1 LAFKPLRF
9 VKKGARILRD
19 RLRKHGLKTTAVWVY
34 GRGIAK
40 LTGVPPLRFSRVTP
54 NLYVGPQYSER
65 GFKHLKDHGV
75 TAGVNLR
82 VEYDDAAHGLAFAN
96 YCHLPTI
103 DDDAPTLE
111 HLAEGA
117 TFIKN
122 EIENGGMV
130 YIHCAGGIGRA
141 PTMAAAYLI
150 STGKSL
156 DDALALIRKAR
167 PFVLLTPKQM
177 EQLRAY
183 ETALRESQPTP

>member
-1 LAFKPLRF
+1 MKNPIRF
-9 VKKGARILRD
+9 FRKGARILRN
-19 RLRKHGLKTTAVWVY
+19 RLRTHGVKTTAIWVY

-54 NLYVGPQYSER
+54 NLYVGPQYSAR
-65 GFKHLKDHGV
+65 GMAHLTKHGV

-82 VEYDDAAHGLAFAN
+82 VEYDDAAHGLAFAK

-111 HLAEGA
+111 HLAQGA
-117 TFIKN
+117 AFIRE
-122 EIENGGMV
+122 EIDAGGTV

-150 STGKSL
+150 ETGMTT
-156 DDALALIRKAR
+156 DEALAAIRKPR
-167 PFVLLTPKQM
+167 PFILLTPAQL

-183 ETALRESQPTP
+183 EAAVREGKPR

>member
-1 LAFKPLRF
+1 MKNPIRF
-9 VKKGARILRD
+9 IRKGARILRN
-19 RLRKHGLKTTAVWVY
+19 RLREHGLKTTAVWVY

-65 GFKHLKDHGV
+65 GFRHLQNKGI

-103 DDDAPTLE
+103 DDDAPSLE

-117 TFIKN
+117 AFIRT
-122 EIENGGMV
+122 EIENGGTV

-150 STGKSL
+150 GTGMTL
-156 DDALALIRKAR
+156 DEALAQIRKAR

-177 EQLRAY
+177 DQLRTY
-183 ETALRESQPTP
+183 EAALREGQPTP